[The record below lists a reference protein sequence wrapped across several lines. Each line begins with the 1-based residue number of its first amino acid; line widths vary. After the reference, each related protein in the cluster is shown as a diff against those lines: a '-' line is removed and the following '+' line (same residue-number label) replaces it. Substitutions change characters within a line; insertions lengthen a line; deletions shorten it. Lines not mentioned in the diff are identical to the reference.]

1 MRSYDLTRT
10 MILSERYDVTD
21 TRQGN
26 TMTRAKLTAK
36 LNAIAKL
43 LEETKAAVTAIPA
56 DVDSAASYRFE
67 DMDTELAEVIACL
80 RSVRNEAR
88 DTIEVYA

>member
-1 MRSYDLTRT
+1 
-10 MILSERYDVTD
+10 
-21 TRQGN
+21 
-26 TMTRAKLTAK
+26 MTQAKLTAK
-36 LNAIAKL
+36 LAAIAKL
-43 LEETKAAVTAIPA
+43 LDETRAAVAAIPA
-56 DVDSAASYRFE
+56 GIDSAASYRFE